1 MPMRENRFMARLL
14 ALTLTALLTAC
25 AAPRAVPPQ
34 PIPPGPVRLTAS
46 DSVAPGFDIP
56 TVRDRMVFLARQEWS
71 LFGSPVVQDLPDGS
85 SRLDFAQGAS
95 PAHELQPPMLS
106 RVLVYW
112 YGVSTA
118 PIVGY
123 QGELRPWSAA
133 FISWLAQGAGLTPD
147 EFPRTVLHWDYI
159 ERSLQGRAG
168 HRYVARDPLTH
179 VPAVGDLVCNARDD
193 GREPAFTQQIGGFA
207 DLRRGPYHCDLVV
220 GAAPGGLEAIGG
232 NVGDAVSMTRLPID
246 AAGRLQS
253 NGKRRFVAVLE
264 HQQR

>member
-1 MPMRENRFMARLL
+1 MTRLL
-14 ALTLTALLTAC
+14 ALTLCALLGAC
-25 AAPRAVPPQ
+25 AAPRAVPTQ
-34 PIPPGPVRLTAS
+34 PSPPAPVRLTAS
-46 DSVAPGFDIP
+46 DTVAPGFEIP
-56 TVRDRMVFLARQEWS
+56 RVRDRMVFLARQEWS

-112 YGVSTA
+112 YAVSTA

-133 FISWLAQGAGLTPD
+133 FISWLAQGAGMTAE

-159 ERSLQGRAG
+159 ERSLQERPG
-168 HRYVARDPLTH
+168 HRYAARDPLSH
-179 VPAVGDLVCNARDD
+179 VPTVGDLVCNARSD
-193 GREPAFTQQIGGFA
+193 GREPDFTQQIGGFA

-220 GAAPGGLEAIGG
+220 GAAPGWLEAIGG

-246 AAGRLQS
+246 EAGRLRS